1 MDDNKGFY
9 YCFGCQAKGDAIGF
23 IKETENVNFIEAVE
37 ILASEVGLQMPEFDP
52 KSKEKADRNKI
63 LLEIMEQ
70 SVNFFALHLI
80 QIRENMHSSI

>member
-37 ILASEVGLQMPEFDP
+37 ILASEVGLQMPELIKVR
-52 KSKEKADRNKI
+52 KSDRNKI

-70 SVNFFALHLI
+70 SVNFFAFT
-80 QIRENMHSSI
+80 